1 MAEDPL
7 GNIVVAA
14 GDPLRLASSLVIAGP
29 NIQLGVDSQ
38 RGVEIAID
46 DRGQVAGH
54 PVELVAEDDGCS
66 AEGGQT
72 SATKIASDDSIVAVV
87 GHSCSSSCTPAAPIY
102 NDAGL
107 TMISPSCTAPALTG
121 QGTHVDS
128 LLRTAHND
136 NVQGRVMAEFVYD
149 ELGLRK
155 AATIHDGSP
164 YAEQLQQVFADV
176 FVELGGEITAQE
188 AVNVGDTDMRPVL
201 TSIATGQPEIIY
213 YPIFTAEGG
222 FVTTQAQEISG
233 LENTVLAGADGMIS
247 NNFLAAA
254 GEAGEGMYISGPD
267 LAFTGGKYEEF
278 LATHQE
284 KYGEPPTSAFH
295 AHAYDAT
302 NMIFDAIEQVAQTD
316 AEGNTVIG
324 RQALRDALYAT
335 SGLDGITGNLT
346 CNELGD
352 CADPKIAVNQIQATA
367 YVPIYQGGE
376 VIGEVAES
384 GEAMPAA
391 GDFTIG
397 MMQIA
402 THPAL
407 DAGRDGALQALADH
421 GLIEGENLTVIAQN
435 AEGDIAT
442 LSTIA
447 QSFVDEDVDMIIST
461 STPASQAAFKAVQ
474 DLESPYVV
482 FNVVTDPFA
491 AGLATAPDDHLA
503 WIVGTQALPPVADAM
518 STMLEI
524 MPEAERIGI
533 IWNPSEKNS
542 EVATSIAREVAQDLG
557 LELIEANI
565 SDSSEI
571 QTAAESLIAQDIDA
585 FFISTDSTVVA
596 GFEAL
601 VKVANENAIPLFAN
615 DPASASR
622 GAVAAVGVD
631 YFQDGYDSGDMAAK
645 ILKGEAMPADF
656 TIERQSASILHINYD
671 AAKEQGVEFPAEI
684 EERAVA
690 TFGEQ

>member
-1 MAEDPL
+1 
-7 GNIVVAA
+7 
-14 GDPLRLASSLVIAGP
+14 
-29 NIQLGVDSQ
+29 
-38 RGVEIAID
+38 
-46 DRGQVAGH
+46 
-54 PVELVAEDDGCS
+54 
-66 AEGGQT
+66 
-72 SATKIASDDSIVAVV
+72 
-87 GHSCSSSCTPAAPIY
+87 
-102 NDAGL
+102 
-107 TMISPSCTAPALTG
+107 
-121 QGTHVDS
+121 
-128 LLRTAHND
+128 
-136 NVQGRVMAEFVYD
+136 
-149 ELGLRK
+149 
-155 AATIHDGSP
+155 
-164 YAEQLQQVFADV
+164 
-176 FVELGGEITAQE
+176 
-188 AVNVGDTDMRPVL
+188 
-201 TSIATGQPEIIY
+201 
-213 YPIFTAEGG
+213 
-222 FVTTQAQEISG
+222 
-233 LENTVLAGADGMIS
+233 
-247 NNFLAAA
+247 
-254 GEAGEGMYISGPD
+254 
-267 LAFTGGKYEEF
+267 
-278 LATHQE
+278 
-284 KYGEPPTSAFH
+284 
-295 AHAYDAT
+295 
-302 NMIFDAIEQVAQTD
+302 
-316 AEGNTVIG
+316 
-324 RQALRDALYAT
+324 
-335 SGLDGITGNLT
+335 
-346 CNELGD
+346 
-352 CADPKIAVNQIQATA
+352 
-367 YVPIYQGGE
+367 
-376 VIGEVAES
+376 
-384 GEAMPAA
+384 MPAA

-684 EERAVA
+684 EERAAA

>member
-1 MAEDPL
+1 
-7 GNIVVAA
+7 
-14 GDPLRLASSLVIAGP
+14 
-29 NIQLGVDSQ
+29 
-38 RGVEIAID
+38 
-46 DRGQVAGH
+46 
-54 PVELVAEDDGCS
+54 
-66 AEGGQT
+66 
-72 SATKIASDDSIVAVV
+72 
-87 GHSCSSSCTPAAPIY
+87 
-102 NDAGL
+102 
-107 TMISPSCTAPALTG
+107 
-121 QGTHVDS
+121 
-128 LLRTAHND
+128 
-136 NVQGRVMAEFVYD
+136 
-149 ELGLRK
+149 
-155 AATIHDGSP
+155 
-164 YAEQLQQVFADV
+164 
-176 FVELGGEITAQE
+176 
-188 AVNVGDTDMRPVL
+188 
-201 TSIATGQPEIIY
+201 
-213 YPIFTAEGG
+213 
-222 FVTTQAQEISG
+222 
-233 LENTVLAGADGMIS
+233 
-247 NNFLAAA
+247 
-254 GEAGEGMYISGPD
+254 
-267 LAFTGGKYEEF
+267 
-278 LATHQE
+278 
-284 KYGEPPTSAFH
+284 
-295 AHAYDAT
+295 
-302 NMIFDAIEQVAQTD
+302 MIFDAIEQVAQTD

-335 SGLDGITGNLT
+335 SGLDGITGNLS

-352 CADPKIAVNQIQATA
+352 CADPKIAVNQIQASA

-596 GFEAL
+596 VFEAL

-684 EERAVA
+684 EERAAA